1 LSLKKPTEN
10 KENLDFPKKMFH
22 KFPSNLKKKFGTPGL
37 AKAFS
42 SSKASSPKQQ
52 EVSTFWFLLGLG
64 SFKGPDPKTATLAN
78 QKVKVDQGF
87 GW

>member
-1 LSLKKPTEN
+1 MKKTHR
-10 KENLDFPKKMFH
+10 KPKKTSISRKIVSQISFQ
-22 KFPSNLKKKFGTPGL
+22 LKEKFGTPGL

-52 EVSTFWFLLGLG
+52 EVSTFWNFLALG